1 MNCKTVNCG
10 KMRDT
15 LLLNCFCL
23 DLMMQFAK
31 EWGILLLSHLC
42 GEVRMHSVYQAHEAR
57 LVQRWSHFWYLLLQS
72 LCWTQRWLNDAR
84 ALLEQRLVEMYKQA
98 CVLNSVPHHSTV
110 PERGTKIRCPPRCCV
125 SLPLQAEAAQHLWL
139 LPSHLMGGFRRRLHP
154 FTCETKARCWW
165 VFFFPVWMGY
175 KRLIICSSLSVLSS
189 RGEIITYKC
198 ESVTIIVHTPDSP

>member
-1 MNCKTVNCG
+1 
-10 KMRDT
+10 
-15 LLLNCFCL
+15 
-23 DLMMQFAK
+23 
-31 EWGILLLSHLC
+31 
-42 GEVRMHSVYQAHEAR
+42 MHSVYQAHEAR
-57 LVQRWSHFWYLLLQS
+57 LVQRWLHFWYLLLQS

-165 VFFFPVWMGY
+165 VFFSQSEGGTSAWLSAVVWVFWV
-175 KRLIICSSLSVLSS
+175 RVVRSSPISV
-189 RGEIITYKC
+189 K
-198 ESVTIIVHTPDSP
+198 V